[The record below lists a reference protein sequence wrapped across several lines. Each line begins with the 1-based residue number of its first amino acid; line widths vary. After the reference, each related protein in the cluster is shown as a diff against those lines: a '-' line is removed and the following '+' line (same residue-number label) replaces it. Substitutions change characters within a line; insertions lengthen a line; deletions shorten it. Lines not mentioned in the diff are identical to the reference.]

1 MHIWQQR
8 LSLDLQARRIF
19 QMSNWKRTTLPYLT
33 KYKILI
39 HVKLTHCYLELFF
52 QDMAPYKPGCMLL
65 QVKGRRIC
73 QTRLVEP
80 CKESV
85 NSGDAYIL
93 VTPKEIFNWVGEFSN
108 VIERSRSADVA
119 LTIFQKRDLG
129 CKTARRVT
137 TIEEEK
143 VSSGHVFSKSFWN
156 FLGCQEPPTKV
167 RGFKFSTGLYPRC

>member
-1 MHIWQQR
+1 
-8 LSLDLQARRIF
+8 
-19 QMSNWKRTTLPYLT
+19 
-33 KYKILI
+33 
-39 HVKLTHCYLELFF
+39 
-52 QDMAPYKPGCMLL
+52 MAPYKPGCMLL

-80 CKESV
+80 SKESV

-119 LTIFQKRDLG
+119 LTIYQKRDLG

-143 VSSGHVFSKSFWN
+143 VSSGHVFNKSFWS
-156 FLGCQEPPTKV
+156 FLGCPEPPSKV
-167 RGFKFSTGLYPRC
+167 SFSFIFNYVYIINALDPFSICHDFYCLLYAKILNASLLILGQTTRSIRRG